1 MATVHSDDSEEV
13 ESVQSEALKDKMSR
27 AQIFACVLGVV
38 VTAVL
43 AYAVVKNINNK
54 DK

>member
-1 MATVHSDDSEEV
+1 MATVHTDNSEGV

-27 AQIFACVLGVV
+27 AHIFACVLGVV
-38 VTAVL
+38 VTAAI

>member
-1 MATVHSDDSEEV
+1 MATVHADDSEEV
-13 ESVQSEALKDKMSR
+13 ESMQNDSLKDKMSR

-43 AYAVVKNINNK
+43 AYSVVKNINNK
-54 DK
+54 NK